1 MRRVKK
7 VSLSRV
13 LQGFSPPLF
22 HRCSRV
28 LSNRPHFPWVY
39 RRDNPRRITSRRRA
53 IYKLYEC
60 SPNITHIHQHMIRL
74 PRACRGRTALR
85 FPANSPYMC
94 RVQLAHKRVLC
105 TRLGSRGSLRHGFSP
120 FMLMNPNKRQTA
132 IHGCFFLRY
141 MALRMRSWCICAS
154 RLHYFQGNV
163 RLYNRFINYCD
174 S

>member
-1 MRRVKK
+1 MFYNKSSCCPTVFQPVKVAVLFLLCDMWRKYPYPGFCK
-7 VSLSRV
+7 V
-13 LQGFSPPLF
+13 FPPSQF
-22 HRCSRV
+22 HGCSRV
-28 LSNRPHFPWVY
+28 FSNRPHFPWVY

-60 SPNITHIHQHMIRL
+60 SPNITHIHQPMVRL

-85 FPANSPYMC
+85 FPANSSDMC

-132 IHGCFFLRY
+132 IHGCFFL
-141 MALRMRSWCICAS
+141 
-154 RLHYFQGNV
+154 
-163 RLYNRFINYCD
+163 
-174 S
+174 